1 MTTMASLDKRIGK
14 LESENEEEDKSIFI
28 FEVDAQGGDAHELFE
43 QCAKSY
49 GKEIVYAAIE
59 KVLSIDFQ
67 QPGINFYNVTDNAM
81 QKAAQQLKEEYM
93 DTTITALT
101 GSA

>member
-1 MTTMASLDKRIGK
+1 MTTRASLDKRLWK

-28 FEVDAQGGDAHELFE
+28 FEVDVRGGDAYELFE

-49 GKEIVYAAIE
+49 GKSVVYAAIE

-67 QPGINFYNVTDNAM
+67 RPCINFYNVTDDAM
-81 QKAAQQLKEEYM
+81 QKAAQQLKAASS
-93 DTTITALT
+93 TCT
-101 GSA
+101 